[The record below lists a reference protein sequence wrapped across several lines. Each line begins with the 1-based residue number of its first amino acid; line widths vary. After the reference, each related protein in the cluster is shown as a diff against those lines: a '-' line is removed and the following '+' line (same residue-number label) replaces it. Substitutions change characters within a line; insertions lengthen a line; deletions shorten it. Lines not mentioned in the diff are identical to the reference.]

1 MEKCGIICNLIQML
15 NKAID
20 MKKTVIALLFS
31 FGFLS
36 AQVYNI
42 GDVVADFNDPYC
54 DNGEGTLNL
63 YDYFYEQNGGD
74 QYVIWINLFTS
85 W

>member
-1 MEKCGIICNLIQML
+1 
-15 NKAID
+15 
-20 MKKTVIALLFS
+20 MKKTLITLLFA

-63 YDYFYEQNGGD
+63 YDYFYEDNGGD
-74 QYVIWINLFTS
+74 QFVIWINLFTS

>member
-1 MEKCGIICNLIQML
+1 
-15 NKAID
+15 
-20 MKKTVIALLFS
+20 MKKTLITLLFA

-54 DNGEGTLNL
+54 DNGEGVLNL
-63 YDYFYEQNGGD
+63 YDYFYEENGGD
-74 QYVIWINLFTS
+74 QFVIWVNLFTS